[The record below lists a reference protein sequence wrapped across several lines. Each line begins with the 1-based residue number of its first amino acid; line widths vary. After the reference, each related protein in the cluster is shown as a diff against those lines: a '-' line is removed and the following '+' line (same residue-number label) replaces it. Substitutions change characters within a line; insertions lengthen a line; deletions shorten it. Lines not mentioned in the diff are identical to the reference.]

1 MTGETAE
8 LKPKRTLGVFT
19 LAMMNVAVIC
29 TLRGLPMMAEEG
41 FSLIFYYLV
50 TVLVFLIPVSLISA
64 ELATGWPPHGPGGVY
79 IWVREAFGERLG
91 FVAIWLQWIQNVI
104 WFPTVLSFIA
114 FFVALGS
121 LGELSTWIV
130 GPSKGLYT
138 TAEDGHLPP
147 FLQYVNREGVPT
159 HILIVQGGIVTVLAF
174 IFLLMPNV
182 SSSYWILSALCVLL
196 YLIMYI
202 LLYCSAIRLR
212 YSRPDVIRAYRVPL
226 GNFGMWLVGGVGI
239 LGAMF
244 AFAVGF
250 FPPSQIETGSVFFYE
265 AFLVIGILVM
275 CAAPII
281 IGLFRKPAW
290 AVLSS

>member
-1 MTGETAE
+1 VVPQKEIS
-8 LKPKRTLGVFT
+8 L
-19 LAMMNVAVIC
+19 VAGI
-29 TLRGLPMMAEEG
+29 M
-41 FSLIFYYLV
+41 
-50 TVLVFLIPVSLISA
+50 
-64 ELATGWPPHGPGGVY
+64 
-79 IWVREAFGERLG
+79 EAFHSIFTRYHVE
-91 FVAIWLQWIQNVI
+91 WLVP
-104 WFPTVLSFIA
+104 FTA

-138 TAEDGHLPP
+138 TAEDGNLPP
-147 FLQYVNREGVPT
+147 FLQYLNREGVPT

-196 YLIMYI
+196 YLLMYI
-202 LLYCSAIRLR
+202 FLYAAAIRLR

-239 LGAMF
+239 LGALF
-244 AFAVGF
+244 ALTVSF
-250 FPPSQIETGSVFFYE
+250 FPPSQLKTGSVFFYE
-265 AFLVIGILVM
+265 TFLIIGILVM

-281 IGLFRKPAW
+281 IGFFRKPAW
-290 AVLSS
+290 AVRSSGEQREEG